1 MMEFTTKNGH
11 KNVKINEASWRDAS
25 LLKKEALKCLGNTSI
40 LNNIKDLKQL
50 NTTAL
55 FKEISKLIIGLDTSI
70 EFENA
75 VMKCLSGCIY
85 DNTHKI
91 DENLFNDIQEAR
103 EDYYEIVS
111 KCCEVNLRPF
121 FKSLVSAFEAR
132 FGNMEENTPLPTLE
146 QVKSL

>member
-1 MMEFTTKNGH
+1 MMEFTTTNGQ
-11 KNVKINEASWRDAS
+11 KNVKINEASFRDAS
-25 LLKKEALKCLGNTSI
+25 LLKKEALKCLGNTSV

-50 NTTAL
+50 NTTVL
-55 FKEISKLIIGLDTSI
+55 FNEISKLIIGLDTSI

-91 DENLFNDIQEAR
+91 DEILFNDIPEAR

-121 FKSLVSAFEAR
+121 FRSLVSAFKTR
-132 FGNMEENTPLPTLE
+132 FANMEGNIQLQPLE
-146 QVKSL
+146 QMKSL